1 MFGLFK
7 KKEERREKNEPV
19 QGAEYKEFA
28 AQFAPEE
35 LSVLAV
41 TGPSGFSG
49 GRTGDQGLWTASIGL
64 TAWME
69 EDDAEIHQG
78 EVGLVTL
85 GDDQLLA
92 VLRQRVPP
100 DFIVKFRARAAW
112 NGERLLLLS
121 LPQPGFDP
129 ELKEI
134 LEQQKKPERLNVEGV
149 GEFTL
154 NRQIKWFEAE
164 IAWLEGTI
172 RLEFDKST
180 PEEMAAAQETAKALL
195 ADAAEWDNKI
205 RACAADRLLETA
217 NDWAADGERESAPLT
232 REQFMERMELD
243 AVQVDSQGGFQF
255 WFNDGEMFWGHAIC
269 VSGSLTEGPTD
280 AQMEG

>member
-1 MFGLFK
+1 MISCW
-7 KKEERREKNEPV
+7 RSC
-19 QGAEYKEFA
+19 A
-28 AQFAPEE
+28 
-35 LSVLAV
+35 
-41 TGPSGFSG
+41 SGS
-49 GRTGDQGLWTASIGL
+49 
-64 TAWME
+64 
-69 EDDAEIHQG
+69 
-78 EVGLVTL
+78 
-85 GDDQLLA
+85 
-92 VLRQRVPP
+92 PP

-255 WFNDGEMFWGHAIC
+255 GSTMERCSGGTRS
-269 VSGSLTEGPTD
+269 VSP
-280 AQMEG
+280 AA